1 MLTCHYS
8 VFNLPRNHLYIE
20 TSSDIVAYVFRLQ
33 EGNDVGNKQLTLDE
47 FRIACMTL
55 TSAYAKVEIGSTT
68 VVIAVVYLLSWN
80 RNRCRTN
87 R

>member
-1 MLTCHYS
+1 VLTCHYS
-8 VFNLPRNHLYIE
+8 VFDPPRNHLYIE
-20 TSSDIVAYVFRLQ
+20 TNPDIVAYMYRLQ

-68 VVIAVVYLLSWN
+68 VVVAVVYLLPWN
-80 RNRCRTN
+80 RNH
-87 R
+87 